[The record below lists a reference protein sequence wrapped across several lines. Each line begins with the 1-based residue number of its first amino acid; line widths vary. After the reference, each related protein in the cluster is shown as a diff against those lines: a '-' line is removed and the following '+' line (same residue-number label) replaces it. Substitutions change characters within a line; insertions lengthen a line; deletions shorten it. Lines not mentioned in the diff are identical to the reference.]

1 MRPVISTRISP
12 VTTLVRGGRP
22 PTPLGHEKPV
32 PCMEQMQRTGS
43 RIDSGSGGGDVTI
56 SVQSTHTYYKQE
68 VTSSIQVTRMYMQTE
83 LISKKVSHDQ
93 FAPLGLHWS
102 NKANANR

>member
-1 MRPVISTRISP
+1 MTSTRISP

-43 RIDSGSGGGDVTI
+43 RIDNGSGGGDVTFSEESI
-56 SVQSTHTYYKQE
+56 HNTHAVALATQAIGILMEIELIQKTTTHTQ
-68 VTSSIQVTRMYMQTE
+68 R
-83 LISKKVSHDQ
+83 KVCIVSLSLEKHD
-93 FAPLGLHWS
+93 
-102 NKANANR
+102 